1 MSFGWGDSKDELY
14 QVTTNNNK
22 LDDTN
27 NIKNQIN
34 WVEVLTNNMQLFFAE
49 LISKEIIASYK
60 CFQMETS

>member
-34 WVEVLTNNMQLFFAE
+34 WVEVLTNNMQLFFSE
-49 LISKEIIASYK
+49 LISREIIASL
-60 CFQMETS
+60 S